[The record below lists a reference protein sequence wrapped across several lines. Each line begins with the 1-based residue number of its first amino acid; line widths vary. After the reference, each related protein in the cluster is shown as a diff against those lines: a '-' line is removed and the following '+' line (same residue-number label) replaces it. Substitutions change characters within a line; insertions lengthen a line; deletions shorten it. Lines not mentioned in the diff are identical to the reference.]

1 VRIQEAARQSGV
13 SAPTIRY
20 YEQLGL
26 LGEVKRTAAGYRV
39 FDAQDVRLLE
49 FLRRARDLGFTL
61 EECNELVHL
70 VRAPDRRSQDN
81 IRRTRALAQ
90 HRLEEID
97 GQIHDLA
104 RRRELIELHIKHMD
118 TLEDDCPITKDL

>member
-1 VRIQEAARQSGV
+1 MRIQEAAEQSGV

-26 LGEVKRTAAGYRV
+26 LGAVQRTAAGYRV
-39 FDAQDVRLLE
+39 FGEQDIRLLG

-61 EECNELVHL
+61 EECNELIEL
-70 VRAPDRRSQDN
+70 VRAPDRQSRDN
-81 IRRTRALAQ
+81 VRRTRELAS

-97 GQIHDLA
+97 AQMQDLK
-104 RRRELIELHIKHMD
+104 RRRELIQLHVESLD
-118 TLEDDCPITKDL
+118 ALAEDCPITKDL

>member
-1 VRIQEAARQSGV
+1 MRIQEAAKRSGV

-26 LGEVKRTAAGYRV
+26 LRNVKRTAAGYRV
-39 FDAQDVRLLE
+39 FDGQDVRLLG

-61 EECNELVHL
+61 EECSELVQL
-70 VRAPDRRSQDN
+70 VRAPDRRSKDN
-81 IRRTRALAQ
+81 ILRTRALAL

-97 GQIHDLA
+97 GQIHDLG
-104 RRRELIELHIKHMD
+104 RRRELIELHIRHLD
-118 TLEDDCPITKDL
+118 ALEQDCPITKDL